1 MFDNRL
7 KMLRL
12 KKGLNMKQAAQQ
24 LGISYTS
31 YVGYE
36 KDERE
41 PNSEILLQLANF
53 YDCST
58 DYLIGRTDQLSSNDS
73 NNENSLDMSKYLNIK
88 PVKKIKLPM
97 LGKIACGKPIFAEEE
112 HETFVEVDD
121 SYGAD
126 FCLSA
131 EGDSMINAG
140 IDSGDTVLIREAP
153 IVDNGQIAAVIIDDE
168 ATLKRVY
175 YYKDKNK
182 LVLQAENPKYE
193 PLVFTNEE
201 LDTIRILGKAVAVIK
216 RL

>member
-1 MFDNRL
+1 MTLGERV
-7 KMLRL
+7 KMLRQKAGLTQEELAKEIGYSTKTSISKIENDILDINQSTIVALARAL
-12 KKGLNMKQAAQQ
+12 KTTPSAIMGW
-24 LGISYTS
+24 
-31 YVGYE
+31 
-36 KDERE
+36 
-41 PNSEILLQLANF
+41 SE
-53 YDCST
+53 
-58 DYLIGRTDQLSSNDS
+58 SNDS
-73 NNENSLDMSKYLNIK
+73 EINLSRFSNIK

-112 HETFVEVDD
+112 HEAFVEVDD

-182 LVLQAENPKYE
+182 LVLQAENPRYE

-201 LDTIRILGKAVAVIK
+201 LNTIRILGKAVAVIK
-216 RL
+216 KL

>member
-1 MFDNRL
+1 MTLGERV
-7 KMLRL
+7 KMLRQKAGLTQEELAKEIGYSTKTSISKIENDILDINQSTIVALARAL
-12 KKGLNMKQAAQQ
+12 KTTPSAIMGW
-24 LGISYTS
+24 
-31 YVGYE
+31 
-36 KDERE
+36 
-41 PNSEILLQLANF
+41 SE
-53 YDCST
+53 
-58 DYLIGRTDQLSSNDS
+58 SNDS
-73 NNENSLDMSKYLNIK
+73 EINLSRFSNIK

-112 HETFVEVDD
+112 HEAFVEVDD

-126 FCLSA
+126 FCLTA
-131 EGDSMINAG
+131 QGNSMTNAG

-182 LVLQAENPKYE
+182 LVLQAENPRYE

-201 LDTIRILGKAVAVIK
+201 LNTIRILGKAVAVIK
-216 RL
+216 KL

>member
-1 MFDNRL
+1 
-7 KMLRL
+7 MLRQKAGLTQEELAKEIGYSTKTSISKIENDILDINQSTIVALARAL
-12 KKGLNMKQAAQQ
+12 KTTPSAIMGW
-24 LGISYTS
+24 
-31 YVGYE
+31 
-36 KDERE
+36 
-41 PNSEILLQLANF
+41 SE
-53 YDCST
+53 
-58 DYLIGRTDQLSSNDS
+58 SNDS
-73 NNENSLDMSKYLNIK
+73 EIDLSRFSNIK

-112 HETFVEVDD
+112 HEAFVEVDD

-175 YYKDKNK
+175 YYRDKNK
-182 LVLQAENPKYE
+182 LVLQAENPRYE

-201 LDTIRILGKAVAVIK
+201 LNTIRILGKAVAVIK
-216 RL
+216 KL